1 MDIQE
6 ALEILKENQVTDSV
20 QMLRRW
26 IRQGKIKATME
37 SKRTGYVVDVDSL
50 NTFISDKKGGINGSR
65 KEISVVPI
73 SNFKTY
79 EEGLKDGY
87 KTSDSAVKEAVA
99 AREKE
104 LILKGLKEDFIR
116 YSITDLLKGFTH
128 KESLKKHLTLLGK
141 YEVTLNVLGS
151 WVYDEMFNILI
162 DVNELAYPNRNL
174 KTRVK
179 KEYTQRLFEHLESNK

>member
-1 MDIQE
+1 MDIKE

-37 SKRTGYVVDVDSL
+37 SKKTGYIIDPGSL
-50 NTFISDKKGGINGSR
+50 NAFISTKKGKFLNN
-65 KEISVVPI
+65 KKDISKVFVGTLR
-73 SNFKTY
+73 TY
-79 EEGLKDGY
+79 EDGY
-87 KTSDSAVKEAVA
+87 KISESAVKEAVA

-116 YSITDLLKGFTH
+116 YSITDLLKGFSH

-141 YEVTLNVLGS
+141 YEVTLNVLGD

-179 KEYTQRLFEHLESNK
+179 KEYTQKLFEHLESNK

>member
-1 MDIQE
+1 MNIEE
-6 ALEILKENQVTDSV
+6 ALNVLKENQVTDSV

-26 IRQGKIKATME
+26 IRQGKIKATMV
-37 SKRTGYVVDVDSL
+37 SKKTGYVVDVDSL
-50 NTFISDKKGGINGSR
+50 NTFISDKRIEINS
-65 KEISVVPI
+65 K
-73 SNFKTY
+73 FKTY
-79 EEGLKDGY
+79 EEDLKDGY
-87 KTSDSAVKEAVA
+87 KTSDLAVKEAVA

-116 YSITDLLKGFTH
+116 YSITDLLKGFSH

-141 YEVTLNVLGS
+141 YEVTLNVLGN

-179 KEYTQRLFEHLESNK
+179 KEYTQKLFEHLESNK